1 MTSARDVL
9 TPASLAMLEAIAE
22 HGSFAAAARA
32 LGMVPSALTYR
43 VRVVEEALDAL
54 LFDRSS
60 RRARLTEAGAEL
72 LREGARLL
80 DEVDAIANRVKRVAT
95 GWESHF
101 SIAVDSV
108 IDRATMMELCAAF
121 FALESPTRLKLRA
134 ETLSGTLDAVLSG
147 QADLALGVA
156 LDTRNR
162 VGLQREAMGT
172 MEFVF
177 AVSPSHP
184 LASMPEPLSEDMVR
198 AHRAVVLADSG
209 ARGGGLNVGLL
220 AGQEVFTVTELRA
233 KVDAQLRGLGVGY
246 LPLPVARPYLDSGAL
261 VARRLDRPEHRLSFY
276 CVWRSDR
283 AGRGKA
289 LQWWLE
295 QVRSPVTRAALL
307 GERAAP
313 ARKRSFK

>member
-1 MTSARDVL
+1 M
-9 TPASLAMLEAIAE
+9 
-22 HGSFAAAARA
+22 
-32 LGMVPSALTYR
+32 
-43 VRVVEEALDAL
+43 
-54 LFDRSS
+54 
-60 RRARLTEAGAEL
+60 
-72 LREGARLL
+72 
-80 DEVDAIANRVKRVAT
+80 
-95 GWESHF
+95 
-101 SIAVDSV
+101 
-108 IDRATMMELCAAF
+108 
-121 FALESPTRLKLRA
+121 
-134 ETLSGTLDAVLSG
+134 
-147 QADLALGVA
+147 
-156 LDTRNR
+156 
-162 VGLQREAMGT
+162 
-172 MEFVF
+172 
-177 AVSPSHP
+177 
-184 LASMPEPLSEDMVR
+184 
-198 AHRAVVLADSG
+198 VLADSG

-313 ARKRSFK
+313 ARTRSFK

>member
-1 MTSARDVL
+1 MTSARDAL

-209 ARGGGLNVGLL
+209 AQLGHGEHFLP
-220 AGQEVFTVTELRA
+220 GQQVFTVTELRA

>member
-108 IDRATMMELCAAF
+108 IARATMMELCAAF

-184 LASMPEPLSEDMVR
+184 LASMPEPLSAEPTPRMHAER
-198 AHRAVVLADSG
+198 G
-209 ARGGGLNVGLL
+209 A
-220 AGQEVFTVTELRA
+220 
-233 KVDAQLRGLGVGY
+233 
-246 LPLPVARPYLDSGAL
+246 
-261 VARRLDRPEHRLSFY
+261 
-276 CVWRSDR
+276 
-283 AGRGKA
+283 
-289 LQWWLE
+289 
-295 QVRSPVTRAALL
+295 
-307 GERAAP
+307 
-313 ARKRSFK
+313 